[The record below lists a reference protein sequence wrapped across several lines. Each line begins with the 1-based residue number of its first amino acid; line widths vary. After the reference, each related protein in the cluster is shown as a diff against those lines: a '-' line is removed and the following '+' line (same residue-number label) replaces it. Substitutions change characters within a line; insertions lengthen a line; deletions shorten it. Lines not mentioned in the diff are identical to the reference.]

1 MDGQRRERRSLLAV
15 DLGLAV
21 NAVLAALKTSV
32 GVVGN
37 SPALLADGINSV
49 SDVIY
54 YVVVRVF
61 MIMARKP
68 ADDDHP
74 YGHERLESI
83 GALVVGSFVVAT
95 GVAVLLSA
103 VHRTWELLAGVAS
116 SDGASEWALWVA
128 LLTIVLKIA
137 LTVVTRRLSRLTG
150 NPAVAALAYDHRN
163 DVLSASAATLGI
175 ILGRTGHAWVDPAAG
190 AAVALVILRTGIG
203 ILRESTTDL
212 MGSQPGRELLD
223 RMREW
228 IGSVRGVREVEGVH
242 AHCFGPYLV
251 LNVTIGVDGAISV
264 AAGDRIADEV
274 EAVLASRIEF
284 LRGVHVHY
292 HPVGGNGSAGASGVA
307 TIGAT
312 GEVERRRTV
321 QSP

>member
-1 MDGQRRERRSLLAV
+1 MDGESRKRRSLLAV
-15 DLGLAV
+15 DLGLAA
-21 NAVLAALKTSV
+21 NAVLAALKTGI

-49 SDVIY
+49 SDVVY

-61 MIMARKP
+61 MVLARKP

-83 GALVVGSFVVAT
+83 GALVVGSFVIAT
-95 GVAVLLSA
+95 GLAVLLSA
-103 VHRTWELLAGVAS
+103 SHRTWELLAGAATSSGAS
-116 SDGASEWALWVA
+116 SWALWAA
-128 LLTIVLKIA
+128 LLTIAVKLVLTA
-137 LTVVTRRLSRLTG
+137 VTRRLSRLTG

-175 ILGRTGHAWVDPAAG
+175 LLGRTGHAWVDPAAG
-190 AAVALVILRTGIG
+190 AAVALVILRTGVE
-203 ILRESTTDL
+203 ILRESATDL
-212 MGSQPGRELLD
+212 MGTQPGRELAGRL
-223 RMREW
+223 REW
-228 IGSVRGVREVEGVH
+228 IGSVRGVLQVEDVR

-274 EAVLASRIEF
+274 EALLAGKIEF

-292 HPVGGNGSAGASGVA
+292 HPVGAHGASA
-307 TIGAT
+307 TPGSLAAPPS
-312 GEVERRRTV
+312 GERRRV
-321 QSP
+321 VPLP